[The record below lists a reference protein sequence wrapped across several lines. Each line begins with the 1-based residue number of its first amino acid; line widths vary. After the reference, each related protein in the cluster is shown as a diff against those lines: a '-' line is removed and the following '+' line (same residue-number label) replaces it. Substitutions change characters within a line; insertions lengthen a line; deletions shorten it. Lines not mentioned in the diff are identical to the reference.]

1 MKVWWMSIPVV
12 CFLGSAMAQT
22 PVPRTG
28 GYYVCKDANNRTITS
43 DSPPPECAHRE
54 IREHGRNGTLRRVIE
69 PPLTTEQRQEREQ
82 QAKTKADAEAAR
94 AVAKRRDAV
103 LMQAYRNEEAIE
115 LARARALGDSLAVLK
130 ADQERMV
137 AIKKEH
143 GIALSQLTDFEK
155 NNPGK
160 KPPFQLQ
167 TNVDDLAQR
176 VQQQGLLLSRR
187 EEEVARINAR
197 FDGDKKRW
205 LEIRAEQNQGR

>member
-1 MKVWWMSIPVV
+1 MTTWWVALPMIGIFS
-12 CFLGSAMAQT
+12 SAMAQA
-22 PVPRTG
+22 PA
-28 GYYVCKDANNRTITS
+28 YYVCKDANNRTISS
-43 DSPPPECAHRE
+43 DTPPPECADRE

-69 PPLTTEQRQEREQ
+69 PPLTAEQRQQREE
-82 QAKTKADAEAAR
+82 QAKIKADAEAAS
-94 AVAKRRDAV
+94 AIAKRRDAV

-115 LARARALGDSLAVLK
+115 LARARALGDSMAVLK
-130 ADQERMV
+130 VDRERMV

-143 GIALSQLTDFEK
+143 SAAVGQMTDFEK
-155 NNPGK
+155 KNPGK
-160 KPPFQLQ
+160 KPPVPLQ
-167 TNVDDLAQR
+167 RNVDDLAQR